1 MDHNMLRQLPFAL
14 FSLPALQVFC
24 ASENKL
30 DLDPNMPVTSPLG
43 EVDLSTNR
51 IQTLPDALLC
61 CSTLTSLSLSFVH
74 VSAVHR
80 HRHHLSVILLIVKQ
94 MQ

>member
-1 MDHNMLRQLPFAL
+1 MLKKLPVGL
-14 FSLPALQVFC
+14 FSLPNLQVFC

-30 DLDPNMPVTSPLG
+30 ELDANMSVTSPLG

-61 CSTLTSLSLSFVH
+61 CSTLTSLSLSFVFYPFEMAH
-74 VSAVHR
+74 
-80 HRHHLSVILLIVKQ
+80 SVRSSRFNLFLFF
-94 MQ
+94 

>member
-1 MDHNMLRQLPFAL
+1 MDHNMLKELPIGL
-14 FSLPALQVFC
+14 FSLPNLQVFC

-30 DLDPNMPVTSPLG
+30 ELDANMSVTSPLG

-61 CSTLTSLSLSFVH
+61 CTTITSLSLSFVFYPNEMAH
-74 VSAVHR
+74 
-80 HRHHLSVILLIVKQ
+80 SVRSSIFNLFLFF
-94 MQ
+94 